1 MHVRSAGDAVRR
13 KRRACM
19 EETRCKH
26 FSHGAFLMAVLYP
39 GLTRGWHIAC
49 RQCFKGEKTGPA
61 LIRPTRDI
69 RIFAAESRL
78 ILYWIMCGIVGYMGN
93 RDAYPVLVKGLKRL
107 EYRGY
112 DSAGVALINKKGTL
126 NVYKTKGK
134 VSDLEAFVFQKDISG
149 TVGIAHTRW
158 ATHGE
163 PCQVNAHPHYSS
175 SERLALIHN
184 GIIENYA
191 TLKEKLQRK
200 GVVFKSSTDTEV
212 LVQLIEFFQVSN
224 HIDLLSAVQL
234 ALHEVIGAY
243 AIAVLDRDNPN
254 EIVAARKSSPL
265 VVGIGT
271 DEFFLASDVTP
282 IVEYTEK
289 VVYLHDGEIAV
300 IRRGE
305 ALEVVD
311 LDNVLQKP
319 EIRTVAMNL
328 GQLEKGGYPHFML
341 KEIFEQP
348 DCINDCMRGRVNVDG
363 NRVVLSAVIDHKE
376 RLLKARRFVIV
387 ACGTSWHAGLIGK
400 QLIESFCRIPVEVEY
415 ASEYRYRDPVVH
427 EDDVVIAISQ
437 SGETADTLAAIELAK
452 EKGAFI
458 YGICNAVGSSIP
470 RITDTGSYIHVGPEI
485 GVASTKAFTGQVTVL
500 IMLALALAK
509 EKGSMTDEK
518 YLEVIQELA
527 AIPAKIKKILTS
539 NPKIAELS
547 RIFTY
552 AHNFL
557 YLGRGYSFPVA
568 LEGALKLKEISYIHA
583 EGYPAAEMKHGPI
596 ALIDAEMPVI
606 VVATHNAMYEK
617 IMSNIQE
624 IKARKGKVIA
634 LVTEGDTVISRLVD
648 DCIELPET
656 LECLEPLVATIP
668 LQLFAYHV
676 AICKGKDV
684 DQPRNLAKS
693 VTVE

>member
-1 MHVRSAGDAVRR
+1 
-13 KRRACM
+13 
-19 EETRCKH
+19 
-26 FSHGAFLMAVLYP
+26 
-39 GLTRGWHIAC
+39 
-49 RQCFKGEKTGPA
+49 
-61 LIRPTRDI
+61 
-69 RIFAAESRL
+69 
-78 ILYWIMCGIVGYMGN
+78 MCGIVGYIGK
-93 RDAYPVLVKGLKRL
+93 RDAYPVLIKGLKRL

-112 DSAGVALINKKGTL
+112 DSAGVALIDKKRRL

-134 VSDLEAFVFQKDISG
+134 VSDLEAFVSQKDVSG
-149 TVGIAHTRW
+149 TIGIAHTRW

-163 PCQVNAHPHYSS
+163 PCQANAHPHFSS
-175 SERLALIHN
+175 SENLALIHN
-184 GIIENYA
+184 AIIENYA
-191 TLKEKLQRK
+191 TLKEKLQKK
-200 GVVFKSSTDTEV
+200 GFIFKSSTDTEV
-212 LVQLIEFFQVSN
+212 LVQLIEFFQLSN
-224 HIDLLSAVQL
+224 HLDLLTAVQL

-243 AIAVLDRDNPN
+243 AIAVLDKNNPD
-254 EIVAARKSSPL
+254 EIITARKSSPL
-265 VVGIGT
+265 VVGIGK
-271 DEFFLASDVTP
+271 DEFFLASDATP
-282 IVEYTEK
+282 IVEYTDK
-289 VVYLHDGEIAV
+289 VVYLQDGEIAV
-300 IRRGE
+300 IRRDK
-305 ALEVVD
+305 ALEVVN
-311 LDNVLQKP
+311 LDNVLQNP
-319 EIRTVAMNL
+319 EVRTVEMNL

-348 DCINDCMRGRVNVDG
+348 DCINDCMRGRINADG
-363 NRVVLSAVIDHKE
+363 DKVVLSAVIDHKE

-415 ASEYRYRDPVVH
+415 ASEFRYRDPVIH

-500 IMLALALAK
+500 TMLALTLAK

-518 YLEVIQELA
+518 YLEVIRELTV
-527 AIPAKIKKILTS
+527 IPAKIKKILIS

-596 ALIDAEMPVI
+596 ALIDAEMPVV

-624 IKARKGKVIA
+624 NKARKGKVIA
-634 LVTEGDTVISRLVD
+634 LVTEGDTVISKLAD

-656 LECLEPLVATIP
+656 LECLEPLIATIP
-668 LQLFAYHV
+668 LQLLAYHV
-676 AICKGKDV
+676 AICKGKNV